1 MRRELGG
8 GFELDDDR
16 SRIDV
21 DAVHEFL
28 STEAY
33 WAIGRS
39 REDTDAKLA
48 AADRLVGLYRGGRQ
62 IGFTRTACVSGMTV
76 AYLYDVYVLP
86 EYRGRGLGVDLVRE
100 TVDVGP
106 FANYKWLLDTDDA
119 HGLYAK
125 LGFGPPPPRHMQ
137 RERRAP

>member
-1 MRRELGG
+1 MTRDLGD

-16 SRIDV
+16 DRVDV
-21 DAVHEFL
+21 DAVHAFL
-28 STEAY
+28 SAHAY

-39 REDTDAKLA
+39 RDETDAKLA
-48 AADRLVGLYRGGRQ
+48 HAERLVGLYHHGRQ

-86 EYRGRGLGVDLVRE
+86 EYRGRGLGLELVRE
-100 TVDVGP
+100 TVNSGP
-106 FANYKWLLDTDDA
+106 FAGYKWLLDTDDA
-119 HGLYAK
+119 HALYTK

-137 RERRAP
+137 RQRREA

>member
-1 MRRELGG
+1 VRRELGD

-16 SRIDV
+16 DRIDV
-21 DAVHEFL
+21 DAVHGFL
-28 STEAY
+28 STQAY

-39 REDTDAKLA
+39 RDETDAKLA
-48 AADRLVGLYRGGRQ
+48 HAERLVGLYHDGQQ

-86 EYRGRGLGVDLVRE
+86 EYRGRGLGLELVRE
-100 TVDVGP
+100 TVDSGP
-106 FANYKWLLDTDDA
+106 FAGHKWLLDTDDA

-137 RERRAP
+137 RQRREA